1 MKTQAQRA
9 AKRHKRE
16 NRDSKESTWYCAGC
30 KGRHPNGHACPQVR
44 LRANGFN
51 RVPKDA
57 PLAELFDAIQKGS
70 NSQMPLP
77 SIQTV

>member
-9 AKRHKRE
+9 AKRVKRE
-16 NRDSKESTWYCAGC
+16 NRESKENSWYCAGC
-30 KGRHPNGHACPQVR
+30 KGRHPNGHACPTVR

-57 PLAELFDAIQKGS
+57 PPAAVLNALQNER
-70 NSQMPLP
+70 
-77 SIQTV
+77 T